1 MKKNKKLSFVFLG
14 IIFLIIVV
22 IVAVSVFSKL
32 EGSLSKVNIG
42 KVEYSLKNYH
52 QRFNMQILEDFVL
65 LGEEEYER
73 YTVGGILPS
82 SVFRLPDKNL
92 FLSIHLSNDLLED
105 KEESLE
111 SYMNQFIAQDDREIR
126 ASGILRHHRHFVL
139 HMELFDEKEQTIT
152 HLVIFSADKKV
163 TLVAIH
169 VLDDE
174 NILYQEAIQGML
186 NSITVK

>member
-82 SVFRLPDKNL
+82 SVFRLPDNL
-92 FLSIHLSNDLLED
+92 LHKMIERLEQVEYYVTID
-105 KEESLE
+105 T
-111 SYMNQFIAQDDREIR
+111 
-126 ASGILRHHRHFVL
+126 
-139 HMELFDEKEQTIT
+139 LFYIWNYLMKRNRQLPI
-152 HLVIFSADKKV
+152 
-163 TLVAIH
+163 
-169 VLDDE
+169 
-174 NILYQEAIQGML
+174 
-186 NSITVK
+186 